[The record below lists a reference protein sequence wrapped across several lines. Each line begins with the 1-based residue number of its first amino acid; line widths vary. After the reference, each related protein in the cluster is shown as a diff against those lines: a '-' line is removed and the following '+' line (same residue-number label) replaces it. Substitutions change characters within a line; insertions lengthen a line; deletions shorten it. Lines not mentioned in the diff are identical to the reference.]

1 MGLKLEELLKPVAE
15 ANLHLSNGRPRLD
28 IPKQLNDYERAN
40 LALDVEKGLQKSAK
54 VNSPVNV
61 REQMGRRNLN
71 NYQRSVM
78 GLKLEE
84 LLKPVARENISK
96 AVTASNIL
104 RANPTLANLPK
115 VDNPIDTRH
124 EVATI
129 ARVSDR
135 LRQQSSKKGGR
146 QPQG

>member
-15 ANLHLSNGRPRLD
+15 SHLHIAPGGD
-28 IPKQLNDYERAN
+28 H
-40 LALDVEKGLQKSAK
+40 KSAT
-54 VNSPVNV
+54 
-61 REQMGRRNLN
+61 
-71 NYQRSVM
+71 YQNQ
-78 GLKLEE
+78 GL
-84 LLKPVARENISK
+84 PM
-96 AVTASNIL
+96 
-104 RANPTLANLPK
+104 LAK